1 MHLLFFLNFLHLLL
15 LFPLR
20 LFFLLILHLL
30 DLLISKRDHLLQ
42 RLLLILPR
50 PVLLHLQAMREQLAA
65 GLIEVRFVII
75 GAASSPSSLHEKF
88 VGVWLHFILSE
99 GPAVTGV
106 VLVAVAAVRTN
117 VVLVDLVEVD

>member
-50 PVLLHLQAMREQLAA
+50 PVLLDLQAMREQLAA
-65 GLIEVRFVII
+65 RLIEVGLVII

-88 VGVWLHFILSE
+88 VSVWLHFILLMGE
-99 GPAVTGV
+99 D
-106 VLVAVAAVRTN
+106 VLVKDQ
-117 VVLVDLVEVD
+117 L